1 MTRQSFRSLAQA
13 VERYYDDLRR
23 FVRKRTGSDSL
34 ADEVVHD
41 TWLRAVESSV
51 AMPQNAKAYV
61 FRMAENLAKDHFKKE
76 RTKFE
81 REAGDDQYKI
91 IASDAPTLEAV
102 LTARQELDVL
112 VEAVRDLPEK
122 RRRIFI
128 LYRGY
133 GLTMRQIAARLG
145 LSQKTVENQIARAMV
160 ECRKRLRDA
169 GRDL

>member
-1 MTRQSFRSLAQA
+1 MTQQRLRSLAQA
-13 VERYYDDLRR
+13 VERYYEDLRR
-23 FVRKRTGSDSL
+23 FVRKRTGSDSM
-34 ADEVVHD
+34 ADDVVQD
-41 TWLRAVESSV
+41 TWLRATESSV

-76 RTKFE
+76 RIKSE
-81 REAGDDQYKI
+81 REAGDDQYET
-91 IASDAPTLEAV
+91 IASDAPTLEAE
-102 LTARQELDVL
+102 LTARQELNLL
-112 VEAVRDLPEK
+112 VAAVRDLPEK

-128 LYRGY
+128 LYRGH

-160 ECRKRLRDA
+160 DCRKRLRDT